1 MGIGI
6 WQLLIVLLIVVIVFG
21 SKRLRNVGSD
31 LGSAFRGFKKEM
43 NSDESEEQSKSESL
57 EQKRTQTDADFEQ
70 TERQK
75 KKD

>member
-57 EQKRTQTDADFEQ
+57 EQKRTQGDADFEQ

>member
-6 WQLLIVLLIVVIVFG
+6 WQLLIVLLIVVIIFG
-21 SKRLRNVGSD
+21 SKRLRNIGSD

-43 NSDESEEQSKSESL
+43 NSDETTDESKREPL
-57 EQKRTQTDADFEQ
+57 EQKRTQADADFKESEQ
-70 TERQK
+70 EK